1 MAIAFGVLLVVVLV
15 AVLLLTQLDLG
26 SGTARAKPRA
36 SSSTSSTTAAP
47 TTTTTA
53 VLRKTVKYAV
63 VQGDTL
69 SAIARRFHVTTAAIV
84 SANKGLNPDK
94 LTIGQTLTIPPEI
107 PVRLLIEPATVAPGS
122 TANLTLSGAQP
133 GERITFEI
141 QTPTGTFKGPPHTA
155 GADGTVTTT
164 YAPNATDPA
173 GSYQV
178 VAHGDQGTN
187 AIAALVVRA
196 PGAP

>member
-1 MAIAFGVLLVVVLV
+1 MAIAVGVLVVVVLV
-15 AVLLLTQLDLG
+15 AVLLLTQRDPG
-26 SGTARAKPRA
+26 GGATRAKPPA
-36 SSSTSSTTAAP
+36 SSSTSSTTTAP

-53 VLRKTVKYAV
+53 LRKAVQYTVR
-63 VQGDTL
+63 QGDTL

-84 SANKGLNPDK
+84 AANKGLSPDK

-107 PVRLLIEPATVAPGS
+107 PVRLVVKPATVAPGS
-122 TANLTLSGAQP
+122 TANLALSGAQP
-133 GERITFEI
+133 GERVTFEI
-141 QTPTGTFKGPPHTA
+141 QTPTGTFKGPVHVA
-155 GADGTVTTT
+155 GPDGTVNTT
-164 YAPNATDPA
+164 YAPNATDPP

-187 AIAALVVRA
+187 AIAAMVVGA